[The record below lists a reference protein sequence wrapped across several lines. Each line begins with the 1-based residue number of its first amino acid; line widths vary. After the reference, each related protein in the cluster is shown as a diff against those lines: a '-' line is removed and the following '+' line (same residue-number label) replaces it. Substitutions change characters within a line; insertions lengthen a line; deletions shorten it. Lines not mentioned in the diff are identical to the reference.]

1 VAGYRADIEIGV
13 KGLRDLQAFRR
24 EVDLLS
30 KGITAVNNNLGG
42 AAQSVDNYNRNLQ
55 EATRNLNAVNAGTI
69 AERDAVRQYVT
80 ALGESNAARNRQNKL
95 IQDEIDNREQSVRL
109 AERELQISKQSALL
123 AGRFSPIGGA
133 EDLPGS
139 PAALKARE
147 KRRKEA
153 LSNAVIGGAF
163 PLLFG
168 QGPGAAL
175 GGGLGG
181 AAGGLA
187 GGQFGFGLSL
197 VGTAAGA
204 AIDTLIQKTT
214 ELGGAL
220 LDSASTFETLKE
232 KALIANR
239 ELEKNLT
246 ALDEA
251 GFAATANAV
260 AQKELYKTIGV
271 NGVERLKELGSEAD
285 KLNRVWAELGTQIQ
299 AVVAGPLTDLAKA
312 LNDLLSPKAV
322 ANRVAALRSD
332 LSPQDRAQLNKEL
345 LGLGGPGSARF
356 GAQKNGL
363 NVLEIEL
370 AARKFPEKV
379 QEILDRYGSLRVDA
393 EVKLDPNQVKKD
405 TVNVLQKELEVLDI
419 TKKFRAAAEEQL
431 QFDRRRYDLI
441 ESYENAISNI
451 RKRVDDEITKKR
463 IEAIQKENELLD
475 IQSRIRQEG
484 LSLANLEVR
493 GNAGRGLP
501 TEARNIARETAEA
514 AGTFIERELSLAE
527 QSAKIKRDAA
537 LEALRTDLE
546 AAKFQADVSREVS
559 KLNIDTAKKVA
570 DLNEDVRRKN
580 AQQDTRRFEIEK
592 QLSLLRLE
600 TLEQELN
607 LLKEFTKIAGSTP
620 LLVEVG
626 KALVSLKESRKV
638 LEQARPP
645 QTLTG
650 GGGPALQGVSFAG
663 LNAIN
668 ERLTVTQERI
678 NAAQLALNDLFLLK
692 NEADFAQ
699 KIQQIAEKIDAP
711 LVALNEEL
719 TQNELTRI
727 RYAELIE
734 QGVRGA
740 VAERVIELEQLR
752 QAALLQNEAVIAEL
766 EKRLAIEGTNKALEE
781 QIKKFKERRAVIEG
795 QISSA
800 AEKIEAEESTEN
812 RIKGVITEARKEL
825 TELVDTTNLVKGAAE
840 AVGNA
845 FQQSFRDL
853 VDGTK
858 TAKEVLSDF
867 LKNIGDFFLDTAGKI
882 IAKLTEIFVLQTVL
896 GIAGGAFG
904 GSTGRQTSADFALF
918 AEGGYVTSPTRAIIG
933 EGGEPEYV
941 IPFSKMG
948 SAAANFA
955 AGARGEDVFGPLR
968 STSVPF
974 SKTTER
980 LMSER
985 SERETV
991 AALSNP
997 DPLDVRFNSQVI
1009 NNVEYVTA
1017 EEYRKGMAQAAER
1030 GRTLT
1035 LAALQNSVKTR
1046 KRVGIG

>member
-55 EATRNLNAVNAGTI
+55 EAARNLNAVNAGTI

-123 AGRFSPIGGA
+123 AGRFSPIGGT

-153 LSNAVIGGAF
+153 ISNAVIGGAF

-220 LDSASTFETLKE
+220 LDNASTFDTLKE
-232 KALIANR
+232 RALIANR

-246 ALDEA
+246 ALEEA

-285 KLNRVWAELGTQIQ
+285 KLNRVWAELGAQIQ

-332 LSPQDRAQLNKEL
+332 LSPQERAKLNKEL
-345 LGLGGPGSARF
+345 LALGGPGSARF

-379 QEILDRYGSLRVDA
+379 QEILDKYGALRVDA
-393 EVKLDPNQVKKD
+393 EVKFNRKQLRQE
-405 TVNVLQKELEVLDI
+405 TVNILQRQLEILDI
-419 TKKFRAAAEEQL
+419 TKKFTEAAEEQL
-431 QFDRRRYDLI
+431 RFDKRRYELI
-441 ESYENAISNI
+441 ENYENAIAAI
-451 RKRVDDEITKKR
+451 RRRVDDEVEKKR
-463 IEAIQKENELLD
+463 ITAIQKENELLEV
-475 IQSRIRQEG
+475 QARIRQEG
-484 LSLANLEVR
+484 LSLANLQAQ
-493 GNAGRGLP
+493 GSAGRGLP
-501 TEARNIARETAEA
+501 TAARNVAREAAEA
-514 AGTFIERELSLAE
+514 AGTFAEKELSLAE
-527 QSAKIKRDAA
+527 QTAKLKRDAA
-537 LEALRTDLE
+537 LDALRTDLE
-546 AAKFQADVSREVS
+546 AAKFQADISREVN
-559 KLNIDTAKKVA
+559 KLNIDTAKRIA
-570 DLNEDVRRKN
+570 DLNDEVRKKN

-600 TLEQELN
+600 TIEQELN

-620 LLVEVG
+620 LFVEVS
-626 KALVSLKESRKV
+626 KALVLLKESRTG
-638 LEQARPP
+638 LQQARPP
-645 QTLTG
+645 AALTG

-663 LNAIN
+663 LN
-668 ERLTVTQERI
+668 TVNDQLKLTQERT
-678 NAAQLALNDLFLLK
+678 NAAQLALNDLFALK
-692 NEADFAQ
+692 NEAEFTR
-699 KIQQIAEKIDAP
+699 KLENIAEKIDAP

-719 TQNELTRI
+719 AKNEATRT
-727 RYAELIE
+727 RYAELIKK
-734 QGVRGA
+734 GIRGA
-740 VAERVIELEQLR
+740 VAERIIELEQLR
-752 QAALLQNEAVIAEL
+752 EAAILQNEAVIAEL
-766 EKRLAIEGTNKALEE
+766 EKRRAIEGTSEALEA
-781 QIKKFKERRAVIEG
+781 QIKKFKERRAAIEG
-795 QISSA
+795 RVITGA
-800 AEKIEAEESTEN
+800 AAIDKEESPRE
-812 RIKGVITEARKEL
+812 RIKGAVIEARKDL
-825 TELVDTTNLVKGAAE
+825 TELIDTTNQVKGAAD

-845 FQQSFRDL
+845 FQQSFKDL
-853 VDGTK
+853 ISGTQ
-858 TAKEVLSDF
+858 TAQEALAQF
-867 LKNIGDFFLDTAGKI
+867 FKNVGDYFLDTASKI
-882 IAKLTEIFVLQTVL
+882 IGKLIEIFILEQAL
-896 GIAGGAFG
+896 GFI
-904 GSTGRQTSADFALF
+904 TGRSATSGPIAPNGKEYYGPAF
-918 AEGGYVTSPTRAIIG
+918 AEGGFVTGPTRALIG
-933 EGGEPEYV
+933 EGGESEYV
-941 IPFSKMG
+941 IPASKMK
-948 SAAANFA
+948 SAMNRYA
-955 AGARGEDVFGPLR
+955 AGARGNAVLSGGDE
-968 STSVPF
+968 TSGGGMATMAP
-974 SKTTER
+974 
-980 LMSER
+980 
-985 SERETV
+985 
-991 AALSNP
+991 AAI
-997 DPLDVRFNSQVI
+997 DVRYNVERI
-1009 NNVEYVTA
+1009 NNVDYVTNQ
-1017 EEYRKGMAQAAER
+1017 EFQAGLQQAATQGAER
-1030 GRTLT
+1030 GQQ
-1035 LAALQNSVKTR
+1035 LALRRLQQSVTTR
-1046 KRVGIG
+1046 RRLGI